1 MSGLT
6 CPHISVHT
14 LYIQIPK
21 LHSWENGIHLTSWRR
36 ASIPL
41 HSLMVIIFFK
51 LHFLYIYVLCLS
63 RVDVPMGGVTQVYTS
78 LDEMEEKEEFKF
90 SYANVRKATY
100 TGIDCKFLIFQ
111 LIRLSILLK
120 FSNTVFLEEYSYFGS
135 LTQCSFQCSSR
146 KSLKKVSILFKIWL
160 IEICPLVNILHT
172 LNLAFFS
179 L

>member
-1 MSGLT
+1 
-6 CPHISVHT
+6 
-14 LYIQIPK
+14 
-21 LHSWENGIHLTSWRR
+21 
-36 ASIPL
+36 
-41 HSLMVIIFFK
+41 MVIIFFK

-78 LDEMEEKEEFKF
+78 LDELEEKEEFKF

-135 LTQCSFQCSSR
+135 LMPCSSQCSLG
-146 KSLKKVSILFKIWL
+146 KSMGKVLIVSEIWL
-160 IEICPLVNILHT
+160 REICRLVNILIYMTPHVM
-172 LNLAFFS
+172 N
-179 L
+179 